1 MGKVSTSLPFSI
13 DAALSGTISSYKA
26 PAPEVEASPAKQV
39 QPMPKSWFFE
49 IHEDTAEEEAANLM
63 EHSASILDISSDDD
77 TETKQRKLE
86 SEVGKENVP
95 PPDWTGP
102 APASAAARRNAA
114 SATVAVHKG
123 IHSKVKAAQKEENA
137 RQGDLMQDDRVALA
151 DMLRE
156 DFFPEGVAGEKKMSG
171 LSKEATFDFVAPSP
185 QKEDAVE
192 V

>member
-1 MGKVSTSLPFSI
+1 
-13 DAALSGTISSYKA
+13 
-26 PAPEVEASPAKQV
+26 
-39 QPMPKSWFFE
+39 MPKSWFFE

-114 SATVAVHKG
+114 ATVAVHKG
-123 IHSKVKAAQKEENA
+123 IHSKVKVAQKEENA

-156 DFFPEGVAGEKKMSG
+156 DFFPEGLDEKSVEVVAEEKKMSG

-192 V
+192 VVAEAKKEEIAVLADEVV